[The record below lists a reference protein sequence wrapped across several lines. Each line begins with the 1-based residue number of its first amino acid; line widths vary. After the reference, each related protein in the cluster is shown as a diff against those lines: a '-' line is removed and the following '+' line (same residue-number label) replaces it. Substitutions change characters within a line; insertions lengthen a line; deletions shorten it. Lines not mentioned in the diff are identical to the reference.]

1 MASREQLI
9 EVFEDTRRMYETEK
23 ELVEAVKASI
33 SGTKLYAPDEYPEI
47 TDRGAQ
53 GETVITVSG
62 DRSLAAAQRL
72 MRQYPG
78 KKTAVHNFASATNP
92 GGGVERGSRAQ
103 EECLC
108 RCTTLFP
115 VLSDGRLKR
124 DFYLFHKQR
133 HDLRYTDSCIY
144 SPDIV
149 ILKTDTDIPRR
160 LEKADRATVDIITCA
175 APNLRSKPYNRMN
188 PGQSQRPVRL
198 SSTELLKIHKKR
210 ALHMFAAAAAN
221 GAEILVLGA
230 FGCGAFQNDP
240 ETVAKAYKQAL
251 REFDGYR
258 FAHVEFAVYC
268 PPDNCSNF
276 DAFNEVFG

>member
-92 GGGVERGSRAQ
+92 GGGVKTGSSAQ
-103 EECLC
+103 EESLC
-108 RCTTLFP
+108 RCSTLYP
-115 VLSDGRLKR
+115 TLTQDWLWNQYYQKNR
-124 DFYLFHKQR
+124 DAHENLH
-133 HDLRYTDSCIY
+133 TDACIY
-144 SPDIV
+144 SPGIV
-149 ILKTDTDIPRR
+149 ICKTDDSYPERMEQKDWVT
-160 LEKADRATVDIITCA
+160 ADVISCA
-175 APNLRSKPYNRMN
+175 APNLRKRPGNSHN
-188 PGQSQRPVRL
+188 PEYGRAVTISDADL
-198 SSTELLKIHKKR
+198 YELHLKR
-210 ALHMFAAAAAN
+210 AKHIMHIAATN
-221 GAEILVLGA
+221 GAEALVLGA
-230 FGCGAFQNDP
+230 FGCGAFANDP
-240 ETVAKAYKQAL
+240 KVVAEAYRDAL
-251 REFDGYR
+251 SDYR
-258 FAHVEFAVYC
+258 QYFRLIEFAVYC
-268 PPDNCSNF
+268 RPSETANY
-276 DAFNEVFG
+276 DAFREMIG